1 METSIVVFHI
11 LHFVARSNSGNS
23 NTRKE
28 IVMNT
33 LLWLFLLPG
42 DLVRRQLGITVE
54 EDGGLIRSFVNMCF
68 WGAVTLLI
76 ALKYYG

>member
-1 METSIVVFHI
+1 M
-11 LHFVARSNSGNS
+11 LLFVAQANSGIL

-28 IVMNT
+28 DEMKT

-54 EDGGLIRSFVNMCF
+54 QDGGLIRSFINMCF
-68 WGAVTLLI
+68 WGAITLLI
-76 ALKYYG
+76 GLKYYG

>member
-1 METSIVVFHI
+1 M
-11 LHFVARSNSGNS
+11 
-23 NTRKE
+23 K
-28 IVMNT
+28 T

-42 DLVRRQLGITVE
+42 DLVRRQLGISVE
-54 EDGGLIRSFVNMCF
+54 QDGGLIRSFINMCV

>member
-1 METSIVVFHI
+1 MKF
-11 LHFVARSNSGNS
+11 
-23 NTRKE
+23 
-28 IVMNT
+28 

-54 EDGGLIRSFVNMCF
+54 QDGGLIRSFINMCF
-68 WGAVTLLI
+68 WGTVTLLI